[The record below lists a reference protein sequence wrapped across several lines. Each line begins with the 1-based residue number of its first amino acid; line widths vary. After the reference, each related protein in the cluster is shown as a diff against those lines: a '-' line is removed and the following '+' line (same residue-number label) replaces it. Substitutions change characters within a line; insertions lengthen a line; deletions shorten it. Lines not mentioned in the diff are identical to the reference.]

1 MIGKILTAAGFVLTL
16 TGPLSAETFK
26 SPPVIQKERLVYRCG
41 YEDPNVSFAGRALGI
56 QALDRELAEEIDQTV
71 EHYQEGGQSY
81 IRLHTKNKLRNGNI
95 VDATTILTD
104 RGKLIWQSSTGVVTS
119 ASGKELSRGAFFG
132 PRDPT
137 YGYPDDIYDISV
149 LLTLFRGMKLE
160 KGYQQYFYLWVTGR
174 NIMRMKVRVEGI
186 EEVKVPA
193 GTFQCHKVV
202 MTPMIADFFGEF
214 IGRVIRRFSTSK
226 YTFWLDTQ
234 GSHPCVKYR
243 GPLGTFAV
251 GLPIVINE
259 LISYSQEPSEQP
271 GSEPESP

>member
-56 QALDRELAEEIDQTV
+56 QALDRESAEEIDQTV

-104 RGKLIWQSSTGVVTS
+104 RGELIWQSSTGVVTS

-160 KGYQQYFYLWVTGR
+160 KGYQQYFHL
-174 NIMRMKVRVEGI
+174 
-186 EEVKVPA
+186 
-193 GTFQCHKVV
+193 
-202 MTPMIADFFGEF
+202 
-214 IGRVIRRFSTSK
+214 
-226 YTFWLDTQ
+226 
-234 GSHPCVKYR
+234 
-243 GPLGTFAV
+243 
-251 GLPIVINE
+251 
-259 LISYSQEPSEQP
+259 
-271 GSEPESP
+271 